1 VLKRRKSADRR
12 PSALALE
19 QAVHQRLPECSLL
32 DLPGAKVRH
41 MSSPGHSC
49 QTLTS
54 HEDQKSTL
62 KPDRR
67 RRDGVQPE
75 SPRPA
80 RARSPVITS
89 SGTPHPH
96 QPEPKLTRKPG

>member
-1 VLKRRKSADRR
+1 MVVDAGYPANTDLVLESGTPVLKRRKGADRR

-54 HEDQKSTL
+54 HEDQNNTL
-62 KPDRR
+62 KPDRQR
-67 RRDGVQPE
+67 HDGVQPK
-75 SPRPA
+75 SPRPV
-80 RARSPVITS
+80 RARFPS
-89 SGTPHPH
+89 
-96 QPEPKLTRKPG
+96 